1 MDHEKFSRDVRSIYK
16 KSRASNTENK
26 LEYLFTHI
34 ADEWQIETNDISMQT
49 LKDISSAVID
59 IETSSLY
66 EEVDEL
72 LAQKERI
79 ERQIE
84 RKSDELQNS
93 KYMIFNAFES
103 ALSESSEHTLSNLHQ
118 IKLQSVDLF
127 DILGELVEAAVVTT
141 LEKGHDIEETV
152 EELVKEFT
160 YDTLNEG
167 PLSNI
172 RVRKVMNTI
181 LDATIDVAEA
191 SSNHTEDIIKATIKG
206 IRAGLIRSITKF
218 KQQLL
223 YMPRDEKQKLFSEFT
238 VLKEE
243 LFQTDT
249 IFSQVVQSQANNA
262 SSSTKAII
270 ERSAKEIKYDLE
282 ELMHISKE
290 TVDVMKDKLSIL
302 EDRIKSSKI
311 MSSET
316 AKEAK
321 RMGVQAWSVAK
332 SAIDKIKK

>member
-1 MDHEKFSRDVRSIYK
+1 MDYEKFNRDIRSIYK

-26 LEYLFTHI
+26 LDYLFTHI
-34 ADEWQIETNDISMQT
+34 ADEWQVDKNDISMQI
-49 LKDISSAVID
+49 LKDLSESVID
-59 IETSSLY
+59 IETSTLY
-66 EEVDEL
+66 DEVDEL

-93 KYMIFNAFES
+93 KYLIFNAFES
-103 ALSESSEHTLSNLHQ
+103 ALDESSEHTLSNLHQ

-127 DILGELVEAAVVTT
+127 DILGEMVESAIVKT
-141 LEKGHDIEETV
+141 LEKGNDIEETI
-152 EELVKEFT
+152 EELAKEFT

-167 PLSNI
+167 SLSNI

-206 IRAGLIRSITKF
+206 IRAGLIRSIGKF

-223 YMPRDEKQKLFSEFT
+223 YMPREERQKLYGEFT

-249 IFSQVVQSQANNA
+249 IFEQVVQSQANNA
-262 SSSTKAII
+262 SSSTKTII
-270 ERSAKEIKYDLE
+270 EKSAKEIKYDLE

-290 TVDVMKDKLSIL
+290 TVDVMKDKLSVI
-302 EDRIKSSKI
+302 EDKIKDSKV
-311 MSSET
+311 MRSDA

-321 RMGVQAWSVAK
+321 RMGIQAWSVAK
-332 SAIDKIKK
+332 NALDKIKK